1 MLLRQTLMLHTIGLL
16 LSLPPSQTQV
26 NLHGLD
32 EGMIQ
37 KCNYGVLH
45 VYMHHVE
52 TTLNMNKTEVKART
66 HIS

>member
-1 MLLRQTLMLHTIGLL
+1 MLHTIALF
-16 LSLPPSQTQV
+16 LSLSPSHTQV

-45 VYMHHVE
+45 VYMDHVD
-52 TTLNMNKTEVKART
+52 TTLNMNKTEVKACT
-66 HIS
+66 HIA